1 MKPEEVQKIFEDVG
15 AIRTGHFELSSG
27 LHSAKYVQCAL
38 VLQYPQHAERLGKAL
53 AESLQGNQISCVV
66 APAMG
71 GITIGYEVAR
81 ALGLRSLWVERDR
94 SGEMALRRGWELTP
108 GERVLV
114 VEDVWTTGGSHRPH
128 RRTLRIERSHAVAS
142 SNGNRDL
149 RPCGLP
155 SLPHRQR
162 YR

>member
-1 MKPEEVQKIFEDVG
+1 MKSEEVQQIFEQVG

-53 AESLQGNQISCVV
+53 AESFRGNQIACVV

-114 VEDVWTTGGSHRPH
+114 
-128 RRTLRIERSHAVAS
+128 
-142 SNGNRDL
+142 
-149 RPCGLP
+149 
-155 SLPHRQR
+155 
-162 YR
+162 